1 MIEIKDADVFF
12 EIQKKIK
19 KIPFTQ
25 SKGWYKHAL
34 HKNND
39 ICFYVDN
46 DTNVNI
52 ALWGRVQKIP
62 FTNKKLLLING
73 EAISQNLDEKKVIQ
87 FYENLCKTDYQG
99 IELNSDNEYNI
110 EFEIGLRRAG
120 FVRPIGGFTC
130 PLTINFQIQNDFN
143 FNRNWKRNVKK
154 AIASEL
160 RFEEV
165 TTITDEVIK
174 TVILMFKEMADLKN
188 LSYQL
193 EEDSLASLLNSP
205 DMRLFV
211 VYDKQDQPVAAR
223 VIHDNKP
230 YASDVYAANSLEAR
244 GNGATYFIMQKI
256 FEQLKDES
264 FQEFDFGRIPPS
276 NHATDSVYI
285 FKNASRGKK
294 IQYNGEWS
302 FYKSKWLEF
311 LLFSYKSIKLKKQR
325 Y

>member
-1 MIEIKDADVFF
+1 M
-12 EIQKKIK
+12 
-19 KIPFTQ
+19 
-25 SKGWYKHAL
+25 
-34 HKNND
+34 
-39 ICFYVDN
+39 
-46 DTNVNI
+46 NI
-52 ALWGRVQKIP
+52 ALWGRAQKIP

-73 EAISQNLDEKKVIQ
+73 EAVSQNIDEKKVIK
-87 FYENLCKTDYQG
+87 FYENLSKTDYQG

-130 PLTINFQIQNDFN
+130 PLTINFQIQDDFS

-154 AIASEL
+154 AVASEL
-160 RFEEV
+160 RFGEV

-174 TVILMFKEMADLKN
+174 SVILMFKEMADLKN

-193 EEDSLASLLNSP
+193 EDKSLKSLLDSP

-223 VIHDNKP
+223 IIHDNKP
-230 YASDVYAANSLEAR
+230 YASDVYAANALEAR

-256 FEQLKDES
+256 FEQLKGES

-276 NHATDSVYI
+276 NHATDSVYV
-285 FKNASRGKK
+285 FKNASKGKK
-294 IQYNGEWS
+294 YNTMGNGV
-302 FYKSKWLEF
+302 FTKVNA
-311 LLFSYKSIKLKKQR
+311 
-325 Y
+325 